1 MSRILIVEDEP
12 VIRGA
17 LRQLLER
24 NQYHVEDAG
33 SVGEATDRFDLGVF
47 DLILCDLRLPGE
59 PGTEIIRS
67 AGDVPV
73 LIMTSHA
80 SVRSAVDAMK
90 LGAENYIAKP
100 FDHDELLVLI
110 RRILKQ
116 SQMSRQREVLKQ
128 QVEENYPV
136 SGMVGSCPAMREIF
150 TRINKVAPTPTTVLI
165 LGESGTG
172 KELVARAVHE
182 RSDRADAP
190 IVAVN
195 CAAIPADHIE
205 SELFGHE
212 KGAFSGAVE
221 ARRGMVETAE
231 GGSLF
236 LDEISELSQE
246 AQARLLRVLQ
256 NGEIRRIGSN
266 QARHANVRLITATNQ
281 DLAKKVQTGEFRS
294 DLYFRL
300 RVMEIH
306 LPPLRERGGDITE
319 LTHYLAGKICRRLNR
334 PAMDVPPETLS
345 AILKHHWPGNVREL
359 ENALERAAILAEG
372 DILTPNLLALENAR
386 PADECP
392 PPEEEPDPE
401 ANKNQSLTEYFKHF
415 VLTHQNQLTETEL
428 AKRLGISRKALW
440 ERRNRLDLPRP
451 KKS

>member
-1 MSRILIVEDEP
+1 MTRILIVEDEP

-24 NQYHVEDAG
+24 NEYRVDDAG

-47 DLILCDLRLPGE
+47 DLILCDLRLPGA
-59 PGTEIIRS
+59 PGTEIIAS
-67 AGDVPV
+67 AGDTPV
-73 LIMTSHA
+73 LIITSHA

-128 QVEENYPV
+128 EVEENYPV
-136 SGMVGSCPAMREIF
+136 SGMVGSCPAMRDIF

-182 RSDRADAP
+182 RSNRADAP

-236 LDEISELSQE
+236 LDEISELPLE

-266 QARHANVRLITATNQ
+266 AARHVDVRLITATNQ
-281 DLAKKVQTGEFRS
+281 DLAKKVQEGQFRS

-319 LTHYLAGKICRRLNR
+319 LTHYLASKICRRLNR
-334 PAMDVPPETLS
+334 PAMEVPPETLS

-372 DILTPNLLALENAR
+372 DVLTPNLLALENAR
-386 PADECP
+386 PTDASP
-392 PPEEEPDPE
+392 ASEEDLTPA
-401 ANKNQSLTEYFKHF
+401 ANENQSLAEYFKHF

-440 ERRNRLDLPRP
+440 ERRNRLGIPRP
-451 KKS
+451 RKS

>member
-1 MSRILIVEDEP
+1 MTRILIVEDEP

-24 NQYHVEDAG
+24 NEYRVDDAG

-47 DLILCDLRLPGE
+47 DLILCDLRLPGA
-59 PGTEIIRS
+59 PGTEIIAS
-67 AGDVPV
+67 AGDAPV

-136 SGMVGSCPAMREIF
+136 SGMVGSCPAMHDIF

-182 RSDRADAP
+182 RSNRADAP

-236 LDEISELSQE
+236 LDEISELPLE

-266 QARHANVRLITATNQ
+266 AARHADVRLITATNQ
-281 DLAKKVQTGEFRS
+281 DLAKKVQEGQFRS

-319 LTHYLAGKICRRLNR
+319 LTYYLAGKICRRLNR
-334 PAMDVPPETLS
+334 PAMEVPPETLS

-372 DILTPNLLALENAR
+372 DVLTPNLLALENAR
-386 PADECP
+386 PTDASP
-392 PPEEEPDPE
+392 ASEEDLTPA
-401 ANKNQSLTEYFKHF
+401 ANENQSLEEYFKHF
-415 VLTHQNQLTETEL
+415 VLTRQNQLTETEL

-440 ERRNRLDLPRP
+440 ERRNRLGIPRP
-451 KKS
+451 RKS